1 MLYYNIL
8 LHIYIQMKNNK
19 TKKGTKLQNLNKNF
33 VTFVPLKHFLE
44 C

>member
-8 LHIYIQMKNNK
+8 LHIYIQMKN
-19 TKKGTKLQNLNKNF
+19 KKGTKIQNLNENF
-33 VTFVPLKHFLE
+33 VTFVPLKNFLE